1 MKTTGGKQMRPKTL
15 PDISFSNKRRSFT
28 LIELLIVIAIIA
40 ILAGMLLPALN
51 SAREKAKAVQCQG
64 NLRQMG
70 QVFAAYSLE
79 YQDYLMPKN
88 TVASGS
94 NTVNNWLSYG
104 TYLSFTLNVKRD
116 AWRQGRSVNGCPS
129 RVATGRKSIN
139 SADYDERACSYAL
152 NCSLMGNGENTNGTF
167 YKISRLRQPSF
178 YISVTD
184 SENTAFTC
192 STYFWSVSYGKQFEY
207 TDFRHNRKQGMNLLF
222 CDGHLEGV
230 RNKNDFRAENE
241 SAARTKS
248 ETTYRKINPAY
259 NGESAWK

>member
-1 MKTTGGKQMRPKTL
+1 MRSKNL
-15 PDISFSNKRRSFT
+15 SGISFSPERNSFT

-64 NLRQMG
+64 NLRQIG

-88 TVASGS
+88 TVVSGA

-104 TYLSFTLNVKRD
+104 TYLSSSLNVKGD
-116 AWRQGRSVNGCPS
+116 VWRKGRSVNGCPS
-129 RVATGRKSIN
+129 RVSTGRKSIN
-139 SADYDERACSYAL
+139 STEYEEQACSYAL
-152 NCSLMGNGENTNGTF
+152 NVTLMGNGEKTNGTF
-167 YKISRLRQPSF
+167 YKISRLRQPSY

-184 SENTAFTC
+184 SENTAFSC
-192 STYFWSVSYGKQFEY
+192 STYFWSITYGKTYEY
-207 TDFRHNRKQGMNLLF
+207 TDFRHNGKQGMNQLF
-222 CDGHLEGV
+222 CDGHLEGA

-241 SAARTKS
+241 SAARKKS
-248 ETTYRKINPAY
+248 ETTYRKINPGY
-259 NGESAWK
+259 NGESAWL